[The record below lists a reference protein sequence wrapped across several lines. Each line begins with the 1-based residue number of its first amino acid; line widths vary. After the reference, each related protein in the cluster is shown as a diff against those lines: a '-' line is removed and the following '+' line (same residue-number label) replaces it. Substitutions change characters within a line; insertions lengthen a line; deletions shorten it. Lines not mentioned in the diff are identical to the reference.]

1 MDPGFLKRWIRTVP
15 DPILQKRTS
24 LCMYL
29 AEFLADVGL
38 QGQILLTLRN
48 ELLLQVLHQIQ
59 QDVILQ
65 LLVTS

>member
-1 MDPGFLKRWIRTVP
+1 MNRS
-15 DPILQKRTS
+15 Q
-24 LCMYL
+24 YL

-38 QGQILLTLRN
+38 QGQILLPLRY

-65 LLVTS
+65 

>member
-1 MDPGFLKRWIRTVP
+1 
-15 DPILQKRTS
+15 
-24 LCMYL
+24 MYL

-38 QGQILLTLRN
+38 QGQILLPLRN
-48 ELLLQVLHQIQ
+48 ELLLQVLHQVQ